1 VVGIPGH
8 IIGTATKTANAERDK
23 IANKMGFDAYGATA
37 DMPDPVA
44 YAINRMLDHINALD
58 KQIETMQKALND
70 AGINCSETPLGTL
83 NGCEIADSYVKG
95 EKTV

>member
-8 IIGTATKTANAERDK
+8 IIGTAAKTANAELDK
-23 IANKMGFDAYGATA
+23 IANKMGFDAYGTTA

-58 KQIETMQKALND
+58 KQIETMKKALKD

-83 NGCEIADSYVKG
+83 NGCEIADTYVNG